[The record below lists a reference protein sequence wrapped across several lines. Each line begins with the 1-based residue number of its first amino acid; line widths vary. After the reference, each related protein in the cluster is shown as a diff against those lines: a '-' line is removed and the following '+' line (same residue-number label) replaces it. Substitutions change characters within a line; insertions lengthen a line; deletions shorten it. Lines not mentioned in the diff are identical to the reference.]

1 LGYEVWR
8 KSFGA
13 DPDVVG
19 KVVNLGGAPYVVI
32 GVMPAGFRFPLS
44 EPNVVYIPVHVR
56 PNWVN
61 SWRDH
66 WLQTIGR
73 LKSGITIPQAQAE
86 MAHVMQEIGEQQ
98 PDSDKGRT
106 VQLAPIS
113 STLHGEN
120 ELPEIWVMLGAVL
133 AVLMVACVNVAGL
146 LLARGV
152 AREREM
158 ALRLAIGAGRS
169 RLIRQLLVENTLL
182 GILGAAAGLMLAT
195 GLLSAMKVFLAHAFM
210 RGANVRLNL
219 EVVAVALAAGLISS
233 IGAGLIPAWRA
244 AKSDPN
250 EALKSGVA
258 TSSSARQHRLRASF
272 VVTQISLSL
281 VLVIFSGLLLVT
293 LRRMLQTDFGFSPKN
308 LLILGI
314 NIPAGDYKGRD
325 YVQELMSPLE
335 ERVQSIPG
343 VKAAGF
349 IDQPPVLGYGSGTTM
364 QLVGQPP
371 DPPNRERSSESR
383 TLTPNYYTA
392 LDLPIVQGRNFTA
405 EDTPTSRPVAI
416 VNEAWVKEFLTE
428 KQDPLAQAFQQPEGH
443 PNITIVGVVRNARQ
457 NLADPARPEIDFPF
471 SQLSV
476 QSQQQAGSFSVCFF
490 VRTIVPPL
498 SIVPQLRQAL
508 HEVAPA
514 VAFQTPA
521 TMDDFLDDALV
532 TNRMESWLFG
542 IFAGIAVLLAAIGIN
557 GLLTQEVT
565 SRTRDIGL
573 RMALGATRAGIAQT
587 ILSRITAL
595 LAIGLGSGICMTL
608 LLRRAVAS
616 VLAIEGDRDGV
627 VITALVLLLALI
639 GLLAALF
646 PARRAAKVDPI
657 VALRYE

>member
-1 LGYEVWR
+1 
-8 KSFGA
+8 
-13 DPDVVG
+13 
-19 KVVNLGGAPYVVI
+19 
-32 GVMPAGFRFPLS
+32 
-44 EPNVVYIPVHVR
+44 
-56 PNWVN
+56 
-61 SWRDH
+61 
-66 WLQTIGR
+66 
-73 LKSGITIPQAQAE
+73 
-86 MAHVMQEIGEQQ
+86 
-98 PDSDKGRT
+98 
-106 VQLAPIS
+106 
-113 STLHGEN
+113 
-120 ELPEIWVMLGAVL
+120 
-133 AVLMVACVNVAGL
+133 
-146 LLARGV
+146 
-152 AREREM
+152 
-158 ALRLAIGAGRS
+158 
-169 RLIRQLLVENTLL
+169 
-182 GILGAAAGLMLAT
+182 
-195 GLLSAMKVFLAHAFM
+195 
-210 RGANVRLNL
+210 
-219 EVVAVALAAGLISS
+219 
-233 IGAGLIPAWRA
+233 
-244 AKSDPN
+244 
-250 EALKSGVA
+250 
-258 TSSSARQHRLRASF
+258 
-272 VVTQISLSL
+272 LSL